1 LHEIAVLSKILYI
14 LRMAK
19 FIKLIKDFDKIN
31 ISLKKQE
38 AIKGAPKRIK
48 GIKQL
53 Q

>member
-1 LHEIAVLSKILYI
+1 
-14 LRMAK
+14 MAK
-19 FIKLIKDFDKIN
+19 FIKLIKDFDEIN

-53 Q
+53 QLHTINKSTQANE